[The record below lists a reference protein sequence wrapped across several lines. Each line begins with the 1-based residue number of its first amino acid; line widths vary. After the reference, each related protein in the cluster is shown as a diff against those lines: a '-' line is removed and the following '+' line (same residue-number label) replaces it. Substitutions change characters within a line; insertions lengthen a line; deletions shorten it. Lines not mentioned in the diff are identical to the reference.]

1 MILCV
6 AVVPY
11 IFAEF
16 GVAVWVEGEGDDSGD
31 AEEELAEEDEDLIQR

>member
-1 MILCV
+1 MCV

-16 GVAVWVEGEGDDSGD
+16 GVAVWVEGEGDDSSD
-31 AEEELAEEDEDLIQR
+31 AEEEELAEEDEDLIQR